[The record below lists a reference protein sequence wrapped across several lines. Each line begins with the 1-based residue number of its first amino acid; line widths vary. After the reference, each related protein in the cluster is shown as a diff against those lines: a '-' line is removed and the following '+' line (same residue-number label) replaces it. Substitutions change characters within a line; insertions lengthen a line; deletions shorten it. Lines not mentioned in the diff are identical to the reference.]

1 MQNERFFFL
10 VGLSAANGS
19 WGHCRRTT
27 TTVWERVCVWA
38 LVCVSR
44 EGYKWGL
51 RCGRC
56 KRRGKRSVTCSA
68 VSRSAPCEF
77 AHPFGGG
84 NATDTVAAVYLN
96 IVKTHALCYTRLCTP
111 FLHHHIFIPGDN
123 KHHHPPRGAY
133 VYQVSSPSLQAELQ
147 RRRRESVHKRER
159 TRTPGHC
166 WCRSSIA
173 KSPQTAV
180 GKGINGIFETG
191 AFPKFSNDTVFQT
204 ILIADGIYGQ
214 IVVVSHHY
222 LILTITETLILIRLH
237 IIIIWLTTIKILW
250 W

>member
-1 MQNERFFFL
+1 

-84 NATDTVAAVYLN
+84 NATDTAAAAVYLN
-96 IVKTHALCYTRLCTP
+96 IVKTHAPCYTRLCTP
-111 FLHHHIFIPGDN
+111 FIHHLIFIPGDN

-133 VYQVSSPSLQAELQ
+133 VCQVSSPYQPAELQ

-159 TRTPGHC
+159 KRTPGHC
-166 WCRSSIA
+166 WCRSSVA
-173 KSPQTAV
+173 KSPQIAV

-191 AFPKFSNDTVFQT
+191 AFPKFSNDTISQT
-204 ILIADGIYGQ
+204 IFSRRDVRSNRCCQSSLFNIY
-214 IVVVSHHY
+214 
-222 LILTITETLILIRLH
+222 TITETLILIRLH
-237 IIIIWLTTIKILW
+237 IIIIWLTTI
-250 W
+250 